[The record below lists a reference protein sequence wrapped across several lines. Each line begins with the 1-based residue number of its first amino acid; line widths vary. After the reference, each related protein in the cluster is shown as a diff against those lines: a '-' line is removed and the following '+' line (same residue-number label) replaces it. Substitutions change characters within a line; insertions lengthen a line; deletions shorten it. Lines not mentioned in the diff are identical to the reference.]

1 MYLNLGGVGG
11 YGAVALGEHLVL
23 QAAGECGDTLALG
36 VGSEVVGIGLLVAG
50 GLVLELAFDYLHGAV
65 ACEGG
70 GGAECALC
78 ETALELCLAYVG

>member
-70 GGAECALC
+70 GCAECALC
-78 ETALELCLAYVG
+78 ETALELCLVDVG